1 MLTGFQDSGEK
12 DRTAMVYRLEKYDL
26 KIMFTHLDQRNPD
39 VVVTLGS
46 EARTFQLEGFI
57 NFWLD
62 MLKVGRKAAD
72 AHLVLTGFADSIGKD
87 GTPLAC
93 GLKRHGLK
101 IRITHLDHNKPDVVV
116 TLGSEART
124 FQLEDFI
131 DFWLEMTELVP
142 KAVYAHLAYLEQL
155 ARQGRERSRG
165 TCPSREP
172 MNERRNAKQQAVG
185 EAAAGNAKADKGAV
199 WLISPDAL
207 ATYNRD
213 GAVVLDIPKGICYS
227 LNATASRIWFAME
240 SSPSGITLEGIVGAI
255 ETHFEIPHQE
265 LEADTADCLDKLE
278 RMGLLQAN
286 GHGIASSSSQ
296 GRK

>member
-1 MLTGFQDSGEK
+1 
-12 DRTAMVYRLEKYDL
+12 MVYRLEKYEL
-26 KIMFTHLDQRNPD
+26 KIMFTLLDKKNPQ

-46 EARTFQLEGFI
+46 SARTFQLEGFI

-62 MLKVGRKAAD
+62 MLKVGRKATD
-72 AHLVLTGFADSIGKD
+72 AHLALTGFADSIGRD
-87 GTPLAC
+87 RIPMAC

-101 IRITHLDHNKPDVVV
+101 ITFTHLDHNKPDVVV

-124 FQLEDFI
+124 LQFEDFI
-131 DFWLEMTELVP
+131 DLWLEMTELVP
-142 KAVYAHLAYLEQL
+142 KAVHVHIAYRELL
-155 ARQGRERSRG
+155 ARQRRERFRRTRMSRKPVSQL
-165 TCPSREP
+165 CNA
-172 MNERRNAKQQAVG
+172 NEQAVEEG
-185 EAAAGNAKADKGAV
+185 RSVNVNTDAV

-207 ATYNRD
+207 ATYTED
-213 GAVVLDIPKGICYS
+213 GAVVLDIPRGMCYS

>member
-1 MLTGFQDSGEK
+1 
-12 DRTAMVYRLEKYDL
+12 
-26 KIMFTHLDQRNPD
+26 
-39 VVVTLGS
+39 
-46 EARTFQLEGFI
+46 
-57 NFWLD
+57 
-62 MLKVGRKAAD
+62 
-72 AHLVLTGFADSIGKD
+72 
-87 GTPLAC
+87 
-93 GLKRHGLK
+93 
-101 IRITHLDHNKPDVVV
+101 
-116 TLGSEART
+116 
-124 FQLEDFI
+124 
-131 DFWLEMTELVP
+131 
-142 KAVYAHLAYLEQL
+142 
-155 ARQGRERSRG
+155 
-165 TCPSREP
+165 

-286 GHGIASSSSQ
+286 GHGRGGTAAVDAARRRVGVQELIDPRPQFGVAGTGMAIAQAGTGGGSTGGGSVSPGAAAPGGAARTAPAAPGAPNSALPGQ
-296 GRK
+296 PAPGVANTPVDPGRTILRIDLRDFEWKETVWEQILADYPYRVIEPGASAGLPSPASRASGLGAPGTEATQAGRPASGREPFGSPA